1 MKKHIKG
8 CGRFKEIRLKKLLY
22 NVGTCPINEYIWIFP
37 KKSIHDLRKIRD
49 YFNTLGGHD
58 LNRPC
63 PWELWELTEC
73 YAEIAIVFQ
82 VSQDTS
88 LFNALYHFSR
98 SEKNLNNW
106 KIREKYGI

>member
-1 MKKHIKG
+1 MKKHIKDY
-8 CGRFKEIRLKKLLY
+8 GRFKEIRLKKLLY

-37 KKSIHDLRKIRD
+37 KKSIPDLQKIRD

-63 PWELWELTEC
+63 PWELSEC
-73 YAEIAIVFQ
+73 YTEIAIVFQ

-88 LFNALYHFSR
+88 LFNALYHFFR

-106 KIREKYGI
+106 RRRKRK